1 VWEGEWKWVE
11 RRREVVL
18 EGWWVAGR
26 GIRRIR
32 LRALAEGRKKPN
44 KKRVSCV
51 GDPNSSNNVYQ
62 LRQRKTAYR

>member
-1 VWEGEWKWVE
+1 
-11 RRREVVL
+11 VL